1 MRKKTKEK
9 SGAVALRGRKN
20 SLKEPLRCCAIET
33 PSIETCRQNLYFQ
46 SRSSFFLF
54 DWKIRGVYFSYFHN
68 FFFPLTSHLILLSIL
83 RLCNRNTLYRE
94 NWSTGAFFFTFV
106 VKNQFCVN
114 VFEKNWCQTTK
125 KSFWVKQISAHLESE
140 IFLTKW
146 QTDLIS
152 FQD

>member
-68 FFFPLTSHLILLSIL
+68 FFFPLTSHLILLLIL
-83 RLCNRNTLYRE
+83 RLCNRNTLYRDLYFQ
-94 NWSTGAFFFTFV
+94 SRSSFFLFDWNTRAIFFYIFS
-106 VKNQFCVN
+106 KKWILCKCFW
-114 VFEKNWCQTTK
+114 EKLMSNYK
-125 KSFWVKQISAHLESE
+125 K
-140 IFLTKW
+140 IFLSEA
-146 QTDLIS
+146 I
-152 FQD
+152 

>member
-54 DWKIRGVYFSYFHN
+54 DWKIRGVYFSYFRN
-68 FFFPLTSHLILLSIL
+68 FFFPLTSHLILLLIL
-83 RLCNRNTLYRE
+83 RLCNRNTLYRDLYFQSRSFLI
-94 NWSTGAFFFTFV
+94 WSKYRSNFFLI
-106 VKNQFCVN
+106 CS
-114 VFEKNWCQTTK
+114 K
-125 KSFWVKQISAHLESE
+125 KSILCKCFWEELMSNYKK
-140 IFLTKW
+140 IFL
-146 QTDLIS
+146 S
-152 FQD
+152 EAN